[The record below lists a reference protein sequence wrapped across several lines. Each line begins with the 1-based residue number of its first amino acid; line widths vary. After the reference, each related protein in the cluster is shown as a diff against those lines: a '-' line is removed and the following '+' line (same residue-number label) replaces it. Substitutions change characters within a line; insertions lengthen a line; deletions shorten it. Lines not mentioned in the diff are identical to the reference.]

1 MGLSS
6 NYKPNDSRHYNPGE
20 DDAAA
25 PAEGEGEGSDESVT
39 MLIMTLM
46 DVDGEIKA

>member
-1 MGLSS
+1 M
-6 NYKPNDSRHYNPGE
+6 HYNAGE